1 MIVENMAQVINSFA
15 PEKSLKY
22 IVNPEYSNRQLP
34 KRNGH
39 KCTRSRC
46 EC

>member
-1 MIVENMAQVINSFA
+1 MIVENMAQVMNSFA

-22 IVNPEYSNRQLP
+22 NPEYSNTQLP
-34 KRNGH
+34 TRNGH
-39 KCTRSRC
+39 KCTRSRH